1 MIPTPILMQAAQQDD
16 PRSKEM
22 AMLLIGIG
30 LIVMF
35 LLALYHIL
43 TGKHKGPMCGCGSGE
58 CGRPINKTMHHDT
71 EHRLSSDTAP
81 EGTLSEED
89 AERLNRR
96 AYDDEST
103 DAS

>member
-1 MIPTPILMQAAQQDD
+1 MMLVPILMQAAEESD
-16 PRSKEM
+16 PRTKEL

-43 TGKHKGPMCGCGSGE
+43 AGKHKGPMCGCGSGE

-81 EGTLSEED
+81 EGTLTEDD
-89 AERLNRR
+89 AERLNKQ
-96 AYDDEST
+96 AYDEDPT
-103 DAS
+103 DRD